1 MTSNPAASEGQ
12 KSKRKK
18 EAQNEASE
26 KTPLSSLEKKE
37 ASLSEASPAQPQS
50 ESLDTVLNDTSKEI
64 NALLSKYAHILSEK
78 AATDASY
85 VEELDGIIKEASSI
99 EHHLIS
105 KRENV
110 RHRLCMIGGPVQS
123 ENASTGK

>member
-1 MTSNPAASEGQ
+1 MFPAKAYNLISASF
-12 KSKRKK
+12 
-18 EAQNEASE
+18 SE
-26 KTPLSSLEKKE
+26 ITGGYVSMLR
-37 ASLSEASPAQPQS
+37 
-50 ESLDTVLNDTSKEI
+50 I
-64 NALLSKYAHILSEK
+64 NALLSPFFFSKRSEK

-110 RHRLCMIGGPVQS
+110 RHRLFVTLLFLTVHCIIL
-123 ENASTGK
+123 